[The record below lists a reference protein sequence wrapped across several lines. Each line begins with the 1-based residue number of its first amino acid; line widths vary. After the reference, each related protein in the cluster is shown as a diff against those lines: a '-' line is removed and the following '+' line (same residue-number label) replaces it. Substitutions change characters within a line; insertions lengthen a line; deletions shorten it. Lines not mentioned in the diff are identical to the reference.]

1 MKKKLILMCIAGALV
16 MTAVIGGTLAGFNTS
31 TESKGVTDIKV
42 NTFSIDVSDAGTGE
56 NGQAGVMEFE
66 EPAVPGKEIEIN
78 RVIKNTGSY
87 DLFARVTVNKKWTDN
102 LDAKMIELGMETDGW
117 LVVNEDDEQIIMY
130 RQAPIG
136 VGEEVA
142 VPVKSLSFDASMTNE
157 YAGKS
162 CEFDITVDAVQRTQG
177 RFDGGVT
184 LEPQRISGG
193 LFLYMYKFAVPCAAD
208 HMAGRAGT
216 AKKVG
221 QLQRLV
227 NHRLI
232 VGMKGLH
239 ARGSTPELEGRTVN
253 GFVLKDI
260 HKPFA
265 AGHFHDSFLLFYN
278 DNP

>member
-87 DLFARVTVNKKWTDN
+87 EMFARVTVNKKWTDN

-142 VPVKSLSFDASMTNE
+142 VPVKSLSFDAGMTNE
-157 YAGKS
+157 YADKS
-162 CEFDITVDAVQRTQG
+162 CEFDITVDAVQAAMAEESMPSEWG
-177 RFDGGVT
+177 VYPVFDADGN
-184 LEPQRISGG
+184 LEAI
-193 LFLYMYKFAVPCAAD
+193 
-208 HMAGRAGT
+208 
-216 AKKVG
+216 
-221 QLQRLV
+221 
-227 NHRLI
+227 
-232 VGMKGLH
+232 
-239 ARGSTPELEGRTVN
+239 EE
-253 GFVLKDI
+253 
-260 HKPFA
+260 
-265 AGHFHDSFLLFYN
+265 
-278 DNP
+278 